1 MAVSQTVVRLSAGII
16 VAVFNYRSDIDLYR
30 LTVTEGNV
38 DVIRDGSLVTIDKT
52 GKNII
57 PCFN

>member
-57 PCFN
+57 PFFN